1 MKKIWLTI
9 FLLILTLS
17 FSTVSLVKIENT
29 YMDSKGVVYITGEEK
44 PFMGIVENYK
54 FSDGD
59 TVLEGRIPFKN
70 RLMEGT

>member
-1 MKKIWLTI
+1 
-9 FLLILTLS
+9 
-17 FSTVSLVKIENT
+17 
-29 YMDSKGVVYITGEEK
+29 MDSKGVVYITGEEK